1 MRGEPPAPSPHRPWW
16 RMRLRAA
23 GTGAQLPRQPP
34 GRRVALIFNN
44 QQALPMVPV
53 AYVQGQGWS
62 LQPPT
67 FKVINEGNRAV
78 VIQFV
83 LSLVLFLTPRFCE
96 RSAIK
101 VILKSWI
108 SLCLFFFVMRL
119 MPGFLCKSDPKSLS
133 PCRRLLFPFCLA
145 LLASLFPA
153 CRLQC

>member
-34 GRRVALIFNN
+34 GRRVPLIFNN

-53 AYVQGQGWS
+53 AYVQGRGCS

-67 FKVINEGNRAV
+67 FEVINEGNCAL

-83 LSLVLFLTPRFCE
+83 LSFVLFLTPHFCE
-96 RSAIK
+96 RPAIK

-108 SLCLFFFVMRL
+108 SLCLFFFWWCV
-119 MPGFLCKSDPKSLS
+119 LCKSDPKSLS
-133 PCRRLLFPFCLA
+133 PCRRLLLPFCLA